1 MFKRKTKKRPG
12 MRWWFPLSSSCKIMV
27 ISFRAG
33 PAICPPY
40 PSAKT
45 GLNLPSTYFYPNKF
59 QNMEKNFFLTSS
71 NQTRGFTLLQSNQTR
86 VFHMCWYCFMPKT
99 SFLHLFDLRSNFIQ
113 GEICLGVEKV
123 GMGWG
128 WAQKQVN
135 LLRVGLRRSGWE
147 DIKEINRGNSGFM
160 HSHVFTLK

>member
-1 MFKRKTKKRPG
+1 
-12 MRWWFPLSSSCKIMV
+12 MV

-71 NQTRGFTLLQSNQTR
+71 NQTRGFTLIQSNQTR

-123 GMGWG
+123 GMG
-128 WAQKQVN
+128 
-135 LLRVGLRRSGWE
+135 VGLSAKTGE
-147 DIKEINRGNSGFM
+147 LAENGAS
-160 HSHVFTLK
+160 

>member
-1 MFKRKTKKRPG
+1 
-12 MRWWFPLSSSCKIMV
+12 MV

-86 VFHMCWYCFMPKT
+86 VFYMCWYYFMPKT

-123 GMGWG
+123 EMG
-128 WAQKQVN
+128 
-135 LLRVGLRRSGWE
+135 VGLSAKTGE
-147 DIKEINRGNSGFM
+147 LAENGAS
-160 HSHVFTLK
+160 

>member
-86 VFHMCWYCFMPKT
+86 VFNCAGIVSCQRPHSCIYLIWGRISSRVKFASGSKKW
-99 SFLHLFDLRSNFIQ
+99 
-113 GEICLGVEKV
+113 EW
-123 GMGWG
+123 GWG

-135 LLRVGLRRSGWE
+135 LLRMGLGRSGWE

>member
-59 QNMEKNFFLTSS
+59 QNMEKKHLPYIKATRQRIFLCARIVSYQTHHSCICLIWGRISS
-71 NQTRGFTLLQSNQTR
+71 RVKFASGSKKWEWGGVERKNRWTCWEWGFVDRGGKTLRKLTEAIL
-86 VFHMCWYCFMPKT
+86 VLCTHMC
-99 SFLHLFDLRSNFIQ
+99 
-113 GEICLGVEKV
+113 
-123 GMGWG
+123 
-128 WAQKQVN
+128 
-135 LLRVGLRRSGWE
+135 
-147 DIKEINRGNSGFM
+147 
-160 HSHVFTLK
+160 SH

>member
-86 VFHMCWYCFMPKT
+86 VFKCAGIVSCQRPHSCIYLIWGRISSRVKFASGSKKWEWGGVERKNRWTCWEWGFVDRGGKTLRKLTEAILVLCTHMC
-99 SFLHLFDLRSNFIQ
+99 
-113 GEICLGVEKV
+113 
-123 GMGWG
+123 
-128 WAQKQVN
+128 
-135 LLRVGLRRSGWE
+135 
-147 DIKEINRGNSGFM
+147 
-160 HSHVFTLK
+160 SH